1 MTNISKIY
9 CAPLQGFT
17 DFVWRNAHAEV
28 FGNVDIYYTPFMRMV
43 NHSIP
48 NRYIADVNPENN
60 VARIRP
66 QILATNPEDATLMV
80 KQLRDM
86 GYTEIDIN
94 LGCPHPPIAGKKKG
108 SGMLAHPA
116 MCEEL
121 FVVLSKIE
129 EVRYSIK
136 MRLGYDS
143 FHQWQ
148 DILPLMD
155 IISPMEIVVHLRMG
169 KQMYRGEVNTDEF
182 SMLYEACHYPIIYN
196 GDITSTSQIELLQH
210 RYPQLSGVMVGRAL
224 LAKPYLFCNYVDG
237 ADLERFHAIL
247 YSQYQKHLL
256 VGEHQILTKMK
267 SLWEYFLPD
276 ADKKL
281 RKAIKKCNSIA
292 RYEQIVAQIFKYYTI
307 M

>member
-1 MTNISKIY
+1 MKGGFKIY

-116 MCEEL
+116 MCEQL
-121 FVVLSKIE
+121 FVALSKIE

-148 DILPLMD
+148 DILPLMH
-155 IISPMEIVVHLRMG
+155 IISPMEIVVHPRMG

-224 LAKPYLFCNYVDG
+224 LAKPYLFCNFVDG
-237 ADLERFHAIL
+237 ADLERFHTLL

-256 VGEHQILTKMK
+256 GGEHQILTKMK
-267 SLWEYFLPD
+267 SLWEHFLPD

-292 RYEQIVAQIFKYYTI
+292 HYEQIVAQIFKNYTI
-307 M
+307 V

>member
-1 MTNISKIY
+1 MKGGFKIY

-66 QILATNPEDATLMV
+66 QILATYPEDATLMV

-121 FVVLSKIE
+121 FVALSKIE

-155 IISPMEIVVHLRMG
+155 IVSPMEIVVHPRMG

-237 ADLERFHAIL
+237 ADLERFHGIL

-256 VGEHQILTKMK
+256 GGEHQIVTKMK
-267 SLWEYFLPD
+267 SLWEYLLPD

-281 RKAIKKCNSIA
+281 RKAIKKCNLIA
-292 RYEQIVAQIFKYYTI
+292 HYEQIVAQIFKNDTI
-307 M
+307 V

>member
-1 MTNISKIY
+1 MKGGFKIY

-66 QILATNPEDATLMV
+66 QILATYPEDATLMV

-121 FVVLSKIE
+121 FVALSKIE

-155 IISPMEIVVHLRMG
+155 IISPMEIVVHPRMG

-182 SMLYEACHYPIIYN
+182 SILYEACHYPIIYN
-196 GDITSTSQIELLQH
+196 GDITSTSQIELLKH
-210 RYPQLSGVMVGRAL
+210 RYPHLSGVMVGRAL
-224 LAKPYLFCNYVDG
+224 LAKPYLFCNFVDS
-237 ADLERFHAIL
+237 ADLERFHGIL

-256 VGEHQILTKMK
+256 GGEHQILTKMK

-307 M
+307 V

>member
-1 MTNISKIY
+1 MKGGLKIY

-116 MCEEL
+116 MCEEI
-121 FVVLSKIE
+121 FVALSKIE

-155 IISPMEIVVHLRMG
+155 IISPMEIVVHPRMG

-196 GDITSTSQIELLQH
+196 GDITSISQIELLQH

-224 LAKPYLFCNYVDG
+224 LAKPYLFCNFVDG
-237 ADLERFHAIL
+237 ADLERFHGIL
-247 YSQYQKHLL
+247 YSQYQKYLL
-256 VGEHQILTKMK
+256 GGEHQILTKMK

-292 RYEQIVAQIFKYYTI
+292 RYEQIVAQIFKNYTI

>member
-86 GYTEIDIN
+86 GYPEIDIN

-116 MCEEL
+116 MCKEL
-121 FVVLSKIE
+121 FVALSKIE

-148 DILPLMD
+148 DILPLMH
-155 IISPMEIVVHLRMG
+155 IISPMEIVVHPRMG

-196 GDITSTSQIELLQH
+196 GDITSTSQIERLQH

-224 LAKPYLFCNYVDG
+224 LAKPYLFCNYMDS
-237 ADLERFHAIL
+237 ADLERFHGIL

-256 VGEHQILTKMK
+256 GGEHQILTKMK

-292 RYEQIVAQIFKYYTI
+292 RYEQIVAQIFKNYTI
-307 M
+307 V

>member
-1 MTNISKIY
+1 MKGGFKIY

-121 FVVLSKIE
+121 FVALSKIE

-155 IISPMEIVVHLRMG
+155 IISPMEIVVHPRMG

-210 RYPQLSGVMVGRAL
+210 RYPHLSGVMVGRAL
-224 LAKPYLFCNYVDG
+224 LAKPYLFCNFVDS

-247 YSQYQKHLL
+247 FSQYQKHLL
-256 VGEHQILTKMK
+256 GGEHQILTKMK

>member
-1 MTNISKIY
+1 MKGGFKIY

-121 FVVLSKIE
+121 FVALSKIE

-155 IISPMEIVVHLRMG
+155 IISPMEIVVHPRMG

-196 GDITSTSQIELLQH
+196 GDITSTSHIELLQH

-224 LAKPYLFCNYVDG
+224 LAKPYLFCNYVDST
-237 ADLERFHAIL
+237 DLERFHGIL
-247 YSQYQKHLL
+247 YSQYRRSLTG
-256 VGEHQILTKMK
+256 GEHQILTKMK
-267 SLWEYFLPD
+267 ILW
-276 ADKKL
+276 
-281 RKAIKKCNSIA
+281 
-292 RYEQIVAQIFKYYTI
+292 
-307 M
+307 

>member
-1 MTNISKIY
+1 MKGGFKIY

-28 FGNVDIYYTPFMRMV
+28 FGNVDIYYTPFLRMV

-66 QILATNPEDATLMV
+66 QILGTNPEDATLMV

-121 FVVLSKIE
+121 FVALSKIE

-155 IISPMEIVVHLRMG
+155 IISPMEIVIHPRMG

-210 RYPQLSGVMVGRAL
+210 RYPHLSGVMVGRAL
-224 LAKPYLFCNYVDG
+224 LAKPYLFCNYVDS
-237 ADLERFHAIL
+237 ADLERFHGIL

-256 VGEHQILTKMK
+256 GGEHQILTKMK

-292 RYEQIVAQIFKYYTI
+292 RYEQIVAQIFKN
-307 M
+307 

>member
-1 MTNISKIY
+1 MKGGFKIY

-116 MCEEL
+116 MCEKL
-121 FVVLSKIE
+121 FVALSKIE
-129 EVRYSIK
+129 DVRYSIK

-155 IISPMEIVVHLRMG
+155 IISPMEIVVHPRMG

-224 LAKPYLFCNYVDG
+224 LAKPYLFCNFVDG
-237 ADLERFHAIL
+237 ADLERFHGIL

-256 VGEHQILTKMK
+256 GGEHQILTKMK

-292 RYEQIVAQIFKYYTI
+292 RYEQIVAQIFKNYTI
-307 M
+307 V

>member
-1 MTNISKIY
+1 MKGGFKIY

-116 MCEEL
+116 MCEQL
-121 FVVLSKIE
+121 FVALSKIE
-129 EVRYSIK
+129 EIRYSIK
-136 MRLGYDS
+136 LRLGYDS

-155 IISPMEIVVHLRMG
+155 IISPMEIVVHPRIG

-224 LAKPYLFCNYVDG
+224 LAKPYLLCNFVDG
-237 ADLERFHAIL
+237 ADLERFHTLL
-247 YSQYQKHLL
+247 YSQYQKHLFG
-256 VGEHQILTKMK
+256 GEHQILTKMK

-292 RYEQIVAQIFKYYTI
+292 RYEQIVAQIFKNYTI
-307 M
+307 T

>member
-66 QILATNPEDATLMV
+66 QILATNPEDAALMV

-116 MCEEL
+116 MCEEI
-121 FVVLSKIE
+121 FVALSKIE

-155 IISPMEIVVHLRMG
+155 IISPMEIVVHPRMG

-196 GDITSTSQIELLQH
+196 GDITSISQIELLQH

-224 LAKPYLFCNYVDG
+224 LAKPYLFCNFVDG
-237 ADLERFHAIL
+237 ADLERFHGIL
-247 YSQYQKHLL
+247 YSQYQKYLL
-256 VGEHQILTKMK
+256 GGEHQILTKMK
-267 SLWEYFLPD
+267 GLWEYFLPD

-292 RYEQIVAQIFKYYTI
+292 RYEQIVAQIFKNYTI
-307 M
+307 V

>member
-121 FVVLSKIE
+121 FVALSKIE

-155 IISPMEIVVHLRMG
+155 IISPLEIVVHPRMG

-182 SMLYEACHYPIIYN
+182 SILYEACHYPIIYN

-224 LAKPYLFCNYVDG
+224 LAKPYLLCNYVDS
-237 ADLERFHAIL
+237 ADLERFHSIL

-256 VGEHQILTKMK
+256 GGEHQILTKMK
-267 SLWEYFLPD
+267 SLWEYLLPD

-292 RYEQIVAQIFKYYTI
+292 RYEQIVAQIFKNYTI
-307 M
+307 V

>member
-108 SGMLAHPA
+108 SGMLVHPA

-121 FVVLSKIE
+121 FVALSKIE

-148 DILPLMD
+148 NILPLMH
-155 IISPMEIVVHLRMG
+155 IISPMEIVVHPRMG

-196 GDITSTSQIELLQH
+196 GDITTTSQIELLQH
-210 RYPQLSGVMVGRAL
+210 RYPHLSGVMVGRAL
-224 LAKPYLFCNYVDG
+224 LAKPYLFCNYMDS
-237 ADLERFHAIL
+237 ADLERFHGIL

-256 VGEHQILTKMK
+256 GGEHQILTKMK

-281 RKAIKKCNSIA
+281 RKAIKKCNSIPH
-292 RYEQIVAQIFKYYTI
+292 YEQIVAQIFKNYTI

>member
-1 MTNISKIY
+1 MKGGFKIY

-116 MCEEL
+116 MCEQL
-121 FVVLSKIE
+121 FVALSKIE

-155 IISPMEIVVHLRMG
+155 IISPMEIVVHPRMG

-210 RYPQLSGVMVGRAL
+210 RYPHLSGVMVGRAL
-224 LAKPYLFCNYVDG
+224 LAKPYLFCNFVDG
-237 ADLERFHAIL
+237 ADLERFHGIL

-256 VGEHQILTKMK
+256 GGEHQILTKMK

-292 RYEQIVAQIFKYYTI
+292 RYEQIVAQIFKNDTI
-307 M
+307 V

>member
-1 MTNISKIY
+1 
-9 CAPLQGFT
+9 
-17 DFVWRNAHAEV
+17 
-28 FGNVDIYYTPFMRMV
+28 
-43 NHSIP
+43 
-48 NRYIADVNPENN
+48 
-60 VARIRP
+60 
-66 QILATNPEDATLMV
+66 
-80 KQLRDM
+80 
-86 GYTEIDIN
+86 
-94 LGCPHPPIAGKKKG
+94 
-108 SGMLAHPA
+108 MLAHPA

-121 FVVLSKIE
+121 FVALSKIE

-148 DILPLMD
+148 DILPLMH
-155 IISPMEIVVHLRMG
+155 IISPMEIVVHPRIG

-224 LAKPYLFCNYVDG
+224 LAKPYLFCNYVDS
-237 ADLERFHAIL
+237 ADLERFHGIL

-256 VGEHQILTKMK
+256 GGEHQILTKMK
-267 SLWEYFLPD
+267 SLWEYFLTD

-281 RKAIKKCNSIA
+281 RKAIKKCNSIPH
-292 RYEQIVAQIFKYYTI
+292 YEQIVAQIFKNYTI

>member
-94 LGCPHPPIAGKKKG
+94 LGCPHPPIAEKKKG

-121 FVVLSKIE
+121 FVALSKIE

-155 IISPMEIVVHLRMG
+155 IISPMEIVVHPRMG

-224 LAKPYLFCNYVDG
+224 LAKPYLFCNYVNS

-256 VGEHQILTKMK
+256 GGEHQILTKMK

-292 RYEQIVAQIFKYYTI
+292 RYEQMVAQIFKNYTI
-307 M
+307 V

>member
-1 MTNISKIY
+1 MKGGFKIY

-121 FVVLSKIE
+121 FVALSKIE

-155 IISPMEIVVHLRMG
+155 IISPMEIVVHPRMG

-196 GDITSTSQIELLQH
+196 GDITTTSQIELLQH
-210 RYPQLSGVMVGRAL
+210 RYPHLSGVMVGRAL
-224 LAKPYLFCNYVDG
+224 LAKPYLFCNYVDS
-237 ADLERFHAIL
+237 ADLERFHSIL

-256 VGEHQILTKMK
+256 GGEHQILTKMR

>member
-1 MTNISKIY
+1 MTNTSKIY
-9 CAPLQGFT
+9 SAPLQGFT

-43 NHSIP
+43 KHSIP

-66 QILATNPEDATLMV
+66 QILGTNPADASFMV

-116 MCEEL
+116 LCEQL
-121 FVVLSKIE
+121 FVALSKME

-155 IISPMEIVVHLRMG
+155 I
-169 KQMYRGEVNTDEF
+169 

-196 GDITSTSQIELLQH
+196 GDITTTSQIELLKH

-224 LAKPYLFCNYVDG
+224 LAKPYLFCNYVDST
-237 ADLERFHAIL
+237 DIERFHTLL
-247 YSQYQKHLL
+247 YSQYRRSLTG
-256 VGEHQILTKMK
+256 GEHQILTKMK

-281 RKAIKKCNSIA
+281 RKAIKKCNSIPH
-292 RYEQIVAQIFKYYTI
+292 YEQIVAQIFKYYTI

>member
-1 MTNISKIY
+1 MKGGFKIY

-121 FVVLSKIE
+121 FVGLSKIE

-155 IISPMEIVVHLRMG
+155 IISPMEIVVHPRMG

-182 SMLYEACHYPIIYN
+182 SMLSEACHYPIIYN

-210 RYPQLSGVMVGRAL
+210 RYPHLSGVMVGRAL
-224 LAKPYLFCNYVDG
+224 LAKPYLFCNYVDS
-237 ADLERFHAIL
+237 ADLERFHGIL

-256 VGEHQILTKMK
+256 GGERQILTKMK

-292 RYEQIVAQIFKYYTI
+292 RYEQIVAQIFKNYTI
-307 M
+307 V

>member
-121 FVVLSKIE
+121 FVALSKIE

-155 IISPMEIVVHLRMG
+155 IISPMEIVVHPRMG

-182 SMLYEACHYPIIYN
+182 SMLYEVCHYPIIYN
-196 GDITSTSQIELLQH
+196 GDITTTSQIELLKH
-210 RYPQLSGVMVGRAL
+210 RYPHLSGVMVGRAL
-224 LAKPYLFCNYVDG
+224 LAKPYLFCNFLDG
-237 ADLERFHAIL
+237 ADLERFHGIL

-256 VGEHQILTKMK
+256 GGEHQILTKMK

-281 RKAIKKCNSIA
+281 RKAIKKCNSITH
-292 RYEQIVAQIFKYYTI
+292 YEQIVAQIFKYYTI

>member
-1 MTNISKIY
+1 MKGGFKIY

-116 MCEEL
+116 MCEQL
-121 FVVLSKIE
+121 FVALSKIE

-155 IISPMEIVVHLRMG
+155 IISPMEIVVHPRMG

-210 RYPQLSGVMVGRAL
+210 RYPHLSGVMVGRAL
-224 LAKPYLFCNYVDG
+224 LAKPYLFCNFVDS

-256 VGEHQILTKMK
+256 GGEHQILTKMK

-292 RYEQIVAQIFKYYTI
+292 HYEQIVAQIFKYYTI

>member
-116 MCEEL
+116 LCEEL
-121 FVVLSKIE
+121 FVALSKIE

-155 IISPMEIVVHLRMG
+155 IVSPMEIVVHPRMG

-196 GDITSTSQIELLQH
+196 GDITSKSQIELLQH

-224 LAKPYLFCNYVDG
+224 LAKPYLFCNFVDS

-256 VGEHQILTKMK
+256 GGEHQILTKMK

-276 ADKKL
+276 PDKKL
-281 RKAIKKCNSIA
+281 RKAIKKCNSIPH
-292 RYEQIVAQIFKYYTI
+292 YEQIVAQIFKYYTI

>member
-94 LGCPHPPIAGKKKG
+94 LGCPHPPIAGKKNG

-116 MCEEL
+116 MCEQL
-121 FVVLSKIE
+121 FVALSKIE

-155 IISPMEIVVHLRMG
+155 IISPMEIVVHPRMG

-196 GDITSTSQIELLQH
+196 GDITSTSQIKLLQH

-224 LAKPYLFCNYVDG
+224 LAKPYLLCNYVDS

-256 VGEHQILTKMK
+256 GGEHQILTKMK

>member
-1 MTNISKIY
+1 MKGGFKIY

-66 QILATNPEDATLMV
+66 QILGTNPADASFMV

-121 FVVLSKIE
+121 FVALSKIE

-155 IISPMEIVVHLRMG
+155 IISPMEIVVHPRMG

-210 RYPQLSGVMVGRAL
+210 RYPHLSGVMVGRAL
-224 LAKPYLFCNYVDG
+224 LAKPYLFCNFVDS

-256 VGEHQILTKMK
+256 GGEHQILTKMK

-292 RYEQIVAQIFKYYTI
+292 RYEQIVAQIFKNYTI
-307 M
+307 V

>member
-1 MTNISKIY
+1 MKGGFKIY

-121 FVVLSKIE
+121 FVALSKIE

-155 IISPMEIVVHLRMG
+155 IISPMEIVVHPRMG

-182 SMLYEACHYPIIYN
+182 SILYEACHYPIIYN

-224 LAKPYLFCNYVDG
+224 LAKPYLFCNFVDS

-256 VGEHQILTKMK
+256 GGEHQILTKMK

-307 M
+307 V

>member
-28 FGNVDIYYTPFMRMV
+28 FGNVDIYYSPFMRMV

-116 MCEEL
+116 MCEKL
-121 FVVLSKIE
+121 FVALSKIE

-155 IISPMEIVVHLRMG
+155 IISPMEIVVHPRMG

-224 LAKPYLFCNYVDG
+224 LAKPYLFCNFVDG
-237 ADLERFHAIL
+237 ADLERFHGIL

-256 VGEHQILTKMK
+256 GGEHQILTKMK

-292 RYEQIVAQIFKYYTI
+292 RYEQIVAQIFKN
-307 M
+307 

>member
-1 MTNISKIY
+1 
-9 CAPLQGFT
+9 
-17 DFVWRNAHAEV
+17 
-28 FGNVDIYYTPFMRMV
+28 MRMV

-48 NRYIADVNPENN
+48 NRYISDVNPENN

-66 QILATNPEDATLMV
+66 QILATYPEDATLMV

-121 FVVLSKIE
+121 FVALSKIE

-148 DILPLMD
+148 DILPLMH
-155 IISPMEIVVHLRMG
+155 IISPMEIVVHPRMG

-224 LAKPYLFCNYVDG
+224 LAKPYLFCNFVDG
-237 ADLERFHAIL
+237 ADLERFHGIL
-247 YSQYQKHLL
+247 YSQYRKHLL
-256 VGEHQILTKMK
+256 GGEHQILTKMK

-292 RYEQIVAQIFKYYTI
+292 RYEQIVAQIFKNYTI
-307 M
+307 V

>member
-17 DFVWRNAHAEV
+17 DFVWRNAHTEV

-66 QILATNPEDATLMV
+66 QILATYPEDATLMV

-121 FVVLSKIE
+121 FVGLSKIE

-155 IISPMEIVVHLRMG
+155 IISPMEIVVHPRMG

-224 LAKPYLFCNYVDG
+224 LAKPYLFCNYVDST
-237 ADLERFHAIL
+237 DLERFHSIL

-256 VGEHQILTKMK
+256 GGEHQILTKMK

-292 RYEQIVAQIFKYYTI
+292 RYEQIVAQIFKNYTI
-307 M
+307 V

>member
-1 MTNISKIY
+1 MKGGFKIY

-121 FVVLSKIE
+121 FVALSKIE

-155 IISPMEIVVHLRMG
+155 IISPLEIVVHPRMG

-224 LAKPYLFCNYVDG
+224 LAKPYLFCNFVDG
-237 ADLERFHAIL
+237 ADLERFHGIL

-256 VGEHQILTKMK
+256 GGEHQILTKMK

-292 RYEQIVAQIFKYYTI
+292 RYEQIVAQIFKNYTI
-307 M
+307 V

>member
-1 MTNISKIY
+1 MKGGFKIY

-48 NRYIADVNPENN
+48 NRYISDVNPENN

-121 FVVLSKIE
+121 FVALSKIE

-155 IISPMEIVVHLRMG
+155 IISPMEIVVHPRIG

-182 SMLYEACHYPIIYN
+182 SILYEACHYPIIYN

-224 LAKPYLFCNYVDG
+224 LAKPYLLCNYVDS

-256 VGEHQILTKMK
+256 GGEHQILTKMK
-267 SLWEYFLPD
+267 SLWEYFLLD

-292 RYEQIVAQIFKYYTI
+292 RYEQIVAQIFKNYTI

>member
-1 MTNISKIY
+1 MKGGFKIY

-121 FVVLSKIE
+121 FVALSKIE

-155 IISPMEIVVHLRMG
+155 IISPMEIVVHPRMG

-196 GDITSTSQIELLQH
+196 GDITTTSQIELLQH
-210 RYPQLSGVMVGRAL
+210 RYPHLSGVMVGRAL
-224 LAKPYLFCNYVDG
+224 LAKPYLFCNYVDS
-237 ADLERFHAIL
+237 ADLERFHGIL

-256 VGEHQILTKMK
+256 GGEHQILTKMK

>member
-1 MTNISKIY
+1 MKGGFKIY

-121 FVVLSKIE
+121 FVALSKIE

-148 DILPLMD
+148 VILPLMD
-155 IISPMEIVVHLRMG
+155 IISPMEIVIHPRMG
-169 KQMYRGEVNTDEF
+169 KQMYRGGVNTDEF

-210 RYPQLSGVMVGRAL
+210 RYPQLCGVMVGRAL
-224 LAKPYLFCNYVDG
+224 LAKPYLFCNYMDS
-237 ADLERFHAIL
+237 ADLERFHGIL
-247 YSQYQKHLL
+247 YSQYRKHLL
-256 VGEHQILTKMK
+256 GGEHQILTKMK

-292 RYEQIVAQIFKYYTI
+292 HYEQIVAQIFKYYTI

>member
-28 FGNVDIYYTPFMRMV
+28 YGNVDIYYTPFMRMV

-121 FVVLSKIE
+121 FVALSKIE

-155 IISPMEIVVHLRMG
+155 IISPMEIVVHPRMG

-196 GDITSTSQIELLQH
+196 GDITSTCQIELLQH

-224 LAKPYLFCNYVDG
+224 LAKPYLFCNYVDS

-256 VGEHQILTKMK
+256 GGEHQILTKMK

-292 RYEQIVAQIFKYYTI
+292 HYEQIVAQIFKNYTI
-307 M
+307 V

>member
-1 MTNISKIY
+1 
-9 CAPLQGFT
+9 
-17 DFVWRNAHAEV
+17 
-28 FGNVDIYYTPFMRMV
+28 MRMV

-121 FVVLSKIE
+121 FVALSKIE
-129 EVRYSIK
+129 DVRYSIT

-155 IISPMEIVVHLRMG
+155 IISPLEIVVHPRMG

-182 SMLYEACHYPIIYN
+182 SILYEACHYPIIYN

-224 LAKPYLFCNYVDG
+224 LAKPYLFCNYMDS
-237 ADLERFHAIL
+237 ADLERFHTLL
-247 YSQYQKHLL
+247 YSQYRRSLTG
-256 VGEHQILTKMK
+256 GEHQILTKMK

-281 RKAIKKCNSIA
+281 RKAIKKCNSIPH
-292 RYEQIVAQIFKYYTI
+292 YEQIVAQIFKNYTI
-307 M
+307 V